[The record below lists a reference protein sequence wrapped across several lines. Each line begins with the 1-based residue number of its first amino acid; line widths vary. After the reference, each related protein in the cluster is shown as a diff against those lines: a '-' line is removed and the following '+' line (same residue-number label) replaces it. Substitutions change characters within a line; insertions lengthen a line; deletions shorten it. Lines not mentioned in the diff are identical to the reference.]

1 MMKVPSD
8 LDYLI
13 VLGAHVDGTRL
24 TLALLERTRRAL
36 QYLKDN
42 PRTRAVL
49 SGGRGTGE
57 QISEAEAMY
66 RYLTSR
72 GIAGERLLLEDQ
84 SVNTAENIRFSL
96 EKIGSKD
103 VSIGVVTNNFSCV
116 PRSSHR
122 KEMRMHPD
130 LSGAVPVPFLAA
142 SHIRSPGDSGDTE
155 RPDRKESVARKA
167 GFC

>member
-103 VSIGVVTNNFSCV
+103 VSIGVVTNNFHVFRGVAIGKKCGCARIYPVPSRYRSWRLFIYV
-116 PRSSHR
+116 PR
-122 KEMRMHPD
+122 EI
-130 LSGAVPVPFLAA
+130 LA
-142 SHIRSPGDSGDTE
+142 ILK
-155 RPDRKESVARKA
+155 DRIA
-167 GFC
+167 GNL

>member
-24 TLALLERTRRAL
+24 TLALLERTGRAL

-49 SGGRGTGE
+49 SGGKGAGE

-66 RYLTSR
+66 RYITSR
-72 GIAGERLLLEDQ
+72 GIAGERLLLEDR
-84 SVNTAENIRFSL
+84 SVNTAENLRFSL

-103 VSIGVVTNNFSCV
+103 VSIGVVTNHFHVFRGVAIGKKCGCT
-116 PRSSHR
+116 RIY
-122 KEMRMHPD
+122 
-130 LSGAVPVPFLAA
+130 PVPSRYRSWRLLIYIPREILA
-142 SHIRSPGDSGDTE
+142 ILKDW
-155 RPDRKESVARKA
+155 VA
-167 GFC
+167 GNL

>member
-42 PRTRAVL
+42 PRTK
-49 SGGRGTGE
+49 GTGE

-103 VSIGVVTNNFSCV
+103 VSIGVVTNNFHVFRGVAIGKKCGCVRIYPVPSRYRSWRLLIYV
-116 PRSSHR
+116 PR
-122 KEMRMHPD
+122 EI
-130 LSGAVPVPFLAA
+130 LA
-142 SHIRSPGDSGDTE
+142 ILK
-155 RPDRKESVARKA
+155 DRIA
-167 GFC
+167 GNL

>member
-49 SGGRGTGE
+49 SGGKGTGE
-57 QISEAEAMY
+57 QIS
-66 RYLTSR
+66 
-72 GIAGERLLLEDQ
+72 
-84 SVNTAENIRFSL
+84 
-96 EKIGSKD
+96 
-103 VSIGVVTNNFSCV
+103 
-116 PRSSHR
+116 
-122 KEMRMHPD
+122 
-130 LSGAVPVPFLAA
+130 
-142 SHIRSPGDSGDTE
+142 
-155 RPDRKESVARKA
+155 
-167 GFC
+167 